1 MSYLKESS
9 VSSNEWTPTV
19 PGHTADL
26 QNMAEPTEPDTEMV
40 VLGTDDAVPTDVLDV
55 TVERHGDAVV
65 LLVRGE
71 VDALTTPLFS
81 DQIDE
86 QLDNN
91 PVKIVLDLDKVTFL
105 GSSGLAAL
113 INAKEQTGRRGID
126 LRLVCTAHAV
136 LRPLAATGLVDQF
149 DIYPDLAAALP

>member
-19 PGHTADL
+19 PDHTADL
-26 QNMAEPTEPDTEMV
+26 RNPSDSGAPDTEMV
-40 VLGTDDAVPTDVLDV
+40 VLGADDAVPSDVLDLD
-55 TVERHGDAVV
+55 VERRGDAVV
-65 LLVRGE
+65 VLVRGE
-71 VDALTTPLFS
+71 VDALTTPLFT
-81 DQIDE
+81 DLIDE

-91 PVKIVLDLDKVTFL
+91 PVTIVLDLNQVTFL

-113 INAKEQTGRRGID
+113 INARDQTTQRAIK
-126 LRLVCTAHAV
+126 LRLVCAAHAV

-149 DIYPDLAAALP
+149 DIYPDLDAALP

>member
-26 QNMAEPTEPDTEMV
+26 QNMAEPAEPDPEMV
-40 VLGTDDAVPTDVLDV
+40 VLAADDAVPTDVLDV
-55 TVERHGDAVV
+55 SVERHGDAVV
-65 LLVRGE
+65 LLARGE

-81 DQIDE
+81 EQIDE
-86 QLDNN
+86 QLDND
-91 PVKIVLDLDKVTFL
+91 PMTIVLDLDKVTFL

-113 INAKEQTGRRGID
+113 INAKEQTNQRGIE
-126 LRLVCTAHAV
+126 LRLVCRAHAV
-136 LRPLAATGLVDQF
+136 LRPLAATGLADQF